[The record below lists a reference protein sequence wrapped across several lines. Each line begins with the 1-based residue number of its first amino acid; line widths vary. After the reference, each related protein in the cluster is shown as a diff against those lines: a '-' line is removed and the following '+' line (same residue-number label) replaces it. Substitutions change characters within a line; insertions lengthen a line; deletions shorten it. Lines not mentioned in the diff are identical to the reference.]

1 MVSDQMME
9 QSATLAAPGGA
20 RRNRKRYIGVRQRPS
35 GRWVAEIKDTIQK
48 IRVWLGTYDT
58 AEEAARAYDEA
69 ACLLCGANTRT
80 NFYPCS
86 PTHLRPALPS
96 KITNL
101 LLLRL
106 QARHIAS
113 ASMAATS
120 LPISLQEP
128 ETEVKD
134 YHFDSFFNPPE
145 DCTTYENNDTF
156 TNSTSGGV
164 TNSDNV
170 TESFESS
177 SVRLEDGWVR
187 ALDMD
192 DVGDGKSQGGG
203 KEEVGEKEGCDME
216 HIDFQFLDAVV
227 STCYCSPFEIAEE
240 MVEPVEHETYGNE
253 PSLLGET
260 MKRMKYERQFSA
272 SLYAFNGIPECLR
285 LKQSEVAN
293 GPQRSEQSSNLGSNC
308 NSDEDRKHRE
318 DMFWE
323 VVKEQIGISHASTER
338 GSSSSSSSTSFLSTE
353 SGEPCLWSTL
363 NLPPICSIADRMI
376 L

>member
-69 ACLLCGANTRT
+69 ACLLRGADTRT

-113 ASMAATS
+113 ASMVATS
-120 LPISLQEP
+120 LPFSLQEP
-128 ETEVKD
+128 E
-134 YHFDSFFNPPE
+134 
-145 DCTTYENNDTF
+145 
-156 TNSTSGGV
+156 
-164 TNSDNV
+164 

-177 SVRLEDGWVR
+177 SVRLEEGWAR

-192 DVGDGKSQGGG
+192 DGKSQGGG
-203 KEEVGEKEGCDME
+203 KEVGEKEGCDME

-240 MVEPVEHETYGNE
+240 MVEPVEQETYGNE

-260 MKRMKYERQFSA
+260 MKRMKYEESSQLLFMLSMGFQSA
-272 SLYAFNGIPECLR
+272 
-285 LKQSEVAN
+285 
-293 GPQRSEQSSNLGSNC
+293 
-308 NSDEDRKHRE
+308 
-318 DMFWE
+318 
-323 VVKEQIGISHASTER
+323 
-338 GSSSSSSSTSFLSTE
+338 
-353 SGEPCLWSTL
+353 
-363 NLPPICSIADRMI
+363 
-376 L
+376 

>member
-20 RRNRKRYIGVRQRPS
+20 RRNRKRYTGVRQRPS

-58 AEEAARAYDEA
+58 PGEAARAYDEA
-69 ACLLCGANTRT
+69 ACLLRGANTST
-80 NFYPCS
+80 KFYPCS

-96 KITNL
+96 KTTNL

-113 ASMAATS
+113 TSMAAIS
-120 LPISLQEP
+120 LPISLKEP

-134 YHFDSFFNPPE
+134 YHFDSFFNLPE
-145 DCTTYENNDTF
+145 DCTTYENSDTL
-156 TNSTSGGV
+156 TNRTSGGV
-164 TNSDNV
+164 NNSDNV

-177 SVRLEDGWVR
+177 SVRLEEGWAK

-192 DVGDGKSQGGG
+192 DVDDGKSQGGG

-240 MVEPVEHETYGNE
+240 MVEPVKQETYGNE
-253 PSLLGET
+253 PSLLVET
-260 MKRMKYERQFSA
+260 MKRMKYERKFSA

-293 GPQRSEQSSNLGSNC
+293 GPERSEQLSNLGSNC
-308 NSDEDRKHRE
+308 NSNEDRKHRE
-318 DMFWE
+318 DIFWE
-323 VVKEQIGISHASTER
+323 VVKEQIGISQALTER
-338 GSSSSSSSTSFLSTE
+338 GSSSSSSSSFFSPE

>member
-58 AEEAARAYDEA
+58 AEEAAKAYDEA

-120 LPISLQEP
+120 LPISLKEP
-128 ETEVKD
+128 ETKVKD

-253 PSLLGET
+253 GNEPSLLGET
-260 MKRMKYERQFSA
+260 MKRMKYERKFSA

-293 GPQRSEQSSNLGSNC
+293 GPERSEQSSNLGSNC

-338 GSSSSSSSTSFLSTE
+338 GSSSSSSTSFLSTE
-353 SGEPCLWSTL
+353 SGVNHVFGAL
-363 NLPPICSIADRMI
+363 SIFLLSA